1 MGRKRTHKC
10 PPTRAALG
18 EKGLPVWQQSQQINS
33 QAYFMAY
40 SQMLNIALSRF
51 KWLNLPKTCNAWF
64 LEYNLLYYGYAT
76 IAFPHSKPG
85 VFFSTQAVV
94 NSDFN
99 VYYRPKKWTS
109 YGINGWHFDVNNSNG
124 VFIYSSKART
134 PLVPTLEFFAHEIED
149 LYMTR
154 RQNRFHQKTPFIL
167 EVPAGQQT
175 AGVNV
180 IKQISGG
187 EMAIM
192 ATPGFTD
199 SMKAQVLKTGVEYI
213 GMELQN
219 DIQNTWNAFYQA
231 LGIKNL
237 PMKMERQT
245 ADEINDYG
253 EPTDLRALSELEERR
268 AACDILNT
276 RFSRYLDA
284 PVEVVWNQ
292 DNISQN
298 YNYMTN
304 LEALEDNDNGDI

>member
-1 MGRKRTHKC
+1 M
-10 PPTRAALG
+10 
-18 EKGLPVWQQSQQINS
+18 
-33 QAYFMAY
+33 
-40 SQMLNIALSRF
+40 
-51 KWLNLPKTCNAWF
+51 
-64 LEYNLLYYGYAT
+64 
-76 IAFPHSKPG
+76 
-85 VFFSTQAVV
+85 
-94 NSDFN
+94 
-99 VYYRPKKWTS
+99 
-109 YGINGWHFDVNNSNG
+109 
-124 VFIYSSKART
+124 
-134 PLVPTLEFFAHEIED
+134 VPTLEFFAHEIED

-199 SMKAQVLKTGVEYI
+199 SMKAQVLKTDVEYI

-219 DIQNTWNAFYQA
+219 DIQNTWNAFYQS

-276 RFSRYLDA
+276 RFARYLDA
-284 PVEVVWNQ
+284 PIEVVWNQ

-298 YNYMTN
+298 YNYMAN
-304 LEALEDNDNGDI
+304 LREQEENDDDNI

>member
-1 MGRKRTHKC
+1 MGRKRTHKR
-10 PPTRAALG
+10 PLTRAEMG
-18 EKGLPVWQQSQQINS
+18 ERGAPVWQQSQQTNS
-33 QAYFMAY
+33 QAYLMAY

-51 KWLNLPKTCNAWF
+51 KWLNLPKTCDAWF
-64 LEYNLLYYGYAT
+64 LEYNLLYFGYAT
-76 IAFPHSKPG
+76 IAYPHSKPG
-85 VFFSTQAVV
+85 VFFSTQAVI
-94 NSDFN
+94 NSNFN
-99 VYYRPKKWTS
+99 VYYKPKRWTS
-109 YGINGWHFDVNNSNG
+109 YGINGWNFPVDNSNG
-124 VFIYSSKART
+124 VFIYANKART
-134 PLVPTLEFFAHEIED
+134 PLIPTIEFFAHEIED

-167 EVPAGQQT
+167 EVPASQET

-199 SMKAQVLKTGVEYI
+199 TMKAHVLNTGVDYH

-219 DIQNTWNAFYQA
+219 DIQNTWNSFYQA

-276 RFSRYLDA
+276 RFGKYLTK
-284 PVEVVWNQ
+284 PIQVVWNQ

-298 YNYMTN
+298 YDFMTN
-304 LEALEDNDNGDI
+304 LKEQEETDDAI

>member
-1 MGRKRTHKC
+1 MGRKRTHKR
-10 PPTRAALG
+10 PLTRAEMG
-18 EKGLPVWQQSQQINS
+18 ERGAPVWQQSQQINS
-33 QAYFMAY
+33 QAYLMAY

-51 KWLNLPKTCNAWF
+51 KWLNLPKTCDPWF
-64 LEYNLLYYGYAT
+64 LEYNLLYFGYAT
-76 IAFPHSKPG
+76 IAYPHSKPG
-85 VFFSTQAVV
+85 VFFSTQAVI
-94 NSDFN
+94 NSNFN
-99 VYYRPKKWTS
+99 VYYKPKRWTS
-109 YGINGWHFDVNNSNG
+109 YGINGWNFPVDNSNG
-124 VFIYSSKART
+124 VFIYANKART
-134 PLVPTLEFFAHEIED
+134 PLIPTIEFFAHEIED

-167 EVPAGQQT
+167 EVPASQET

-199 SMKAQVLKTGVEYI
+199 TMKAHVLNTGVDYH

-219 DIQNTWNAFYQA
+219 DIQNTWHSFYQA

-276 RFSRYLDA
+276 RFSKYLTA
-284 PVEVVWNQ
+284 PIQVVWNQ
-292 DNISQN
+292 DNLSQN
-298 YNYMTN
+298 YDFMTN
-304 LEALEDNDNGDI
+304 LKEQEETDDAI

>member
-1 MGRKRTHKC
+1 M
-10 PPTRAALG
+10 
-18 EKGLPVWQQSQQINS
+18 
-33 QAYFMAY
+33 
-40 SQMLNIALSRF
+40 
-51 KWLNLPKTCNAWF
+51 
-64 LEYNLLYYGYAT
+64 
-76 IAFPHSKPG
+76 
-85 VFFSTQAVV
+85 
-94 NSDFN
+94 
-99 VYYRPKKWTS
+99 
-109 YGINGWHFDVNNSNG
+109 
-124 VFIYSSKART
+124 
-134 PLVPTLEFFAHEIED
+134 PTLEFFAHEIED

-199 SMKAQVLKTGVEYI
+199 SMKAQVLKTGVDYI

-219 DIQNTWNAFYQA
+219 DIQNTWNAFYQS

-276 RFSRYLDA
+276 RFARYLDA
-284 PVEVVWNQ
+284 PIEVVWNQ

-304 LEALEDNDNGDI
+304 LEALKDNDNGDI

>member
-1 MGRKRTHKC
+1 MGRKRTHKR
-10 PPTRAALG
+10 PLTRAEMG
-18 EKGLPVWQQSQQINS
+18 EHGAPVWQQSQQINS
-33 QAYFMAY
+33 QAYLMAY

-51 KWLNLPKTCNAWF
+51 KWLNLPKTCDPWF
-64 LEYNLLYYGYAT
+64 LEYNLLYFGYAT
-76 IAFPHSKPG
+76 IAYPHSKPG
-85 VFFSTQAVV
+85 VFFSTQAVI
-94 NSDFN
+94 NSNFN
-99 VYYRPKKWTS
+99 VYYKPKRWTS
-109 YGINGWHFDVNNSNG
+109 YGINGWNFPVTNSNG
-124 VFIYSSKART
+124 VFIYANKART
-134 PLVPTLEFFAHEIED
+134 PLIPTIEFFAHEIED

-167 EVPAGQQT
+167 EVPASQET

-199 SMKAQVLKTGVEYI
+199 TMKAHVLNTGVDYH

-219 DIQNTWNAFYQA
+219 DIQNTWNSFYQA

-276 RFSRYLDA
+276 RFGKYLTK
-284 PVEVVWNQ
+284 PVQVVWNQ
-292 DNISQN
+292 DNLSQN
-298 YNYMTN
+298 YDFMTN
-304 LEALEDNDNGDI
+304 LKEQEETDDAI

>member
-1 MGRKRTHKC
+1 MGRKRTHKR
-10 PPTRAALG
+10 PLTRAEMG
-18 EKGLPVWQQSQQINS
+18 ERGAPVWQQSQALNS
-33 QAYFMAY
+33 QAYSMAY

-51 KWLNLPKTCNAWF
+51 KWLNLPKTCDAWF
-64 LEYNLLYYGYAT
+64 LEYNLLYFGYAT

-85 VFFSTQAVV
+85 VFFSTQAVTTS
-94 NSDFN
+94 NFN
-99 VYYRPKKWTS
+99 VYYKPKKWDS
-109 YGINGWHFDVNNSNG
+109 YGINGWGFPVNNSNG
-124 VFIYSSKART
+124 VFIYANRART
-134 PLVPTLEFFAHEIED
+134 PLIPTIEFFAHEIED

-154 RQNRFHQKTPFIL
+154 RQNRFNQKTPFIL

-175 AGVNV
+175 AGINV

-199 SMKAQVLKTGVEYI
+199 SMKANVLKTNVEYI

-219 DIQNTWNAFYQA
+219 DIQNTWNAFYQS

-237 PMKMERQT
+237 PLKMERQT

-276 RFSRYLDA
+276 RFRKYLKE
-284 PVEVVWNQ
+284 PIQVVWN
-292 DNISQN
+292 
-298 YNYMTN
+298 
-304 LEALEDNDNGDI
+304 EDNVSRNYAYLTDVERMNDDDNAE

>member
-1 MGRKRTHKC
+1 
-10 PPTRAALG
+10 
-18 EKGLPVWQQSQQINS
+18 
-33 QAYFMAY
+33 MAY
-40 SQMLNIALSRF
+40 HQMLNIALTRF
-51 KWLNLPKTCNAWF
+51 KWLNLPKTCDAWF
-64 LEYNLLYYGYAT
+64 LEYNLLYFGYAT
-76 IAFPHSKPG
+76 IAFPHNKPG
-85 VFFSTQAVV
+85 VFFSTQAVTTS
-94 NSDFN
+94 NFN
-99 VYYRPKKWTS
+99 VYYKPRKWDS
-109 YGINGWHFDVNNSNG
+109 YGINGWRFPVDNANG
-124 VFIYSSKART
+124 VFIYANRART
-134 PLVPTLEFFAHEIED
+134 PLIPTIEFFAHEIED

-154 RQNRFHQKTPFIL
+154 RQNRFNQKTPFIL

-175 AGVNV
+175 AGINV

-199 SMKAQVLKTGVEYI
+199 SMKANVLKTNVQYI

-253 EPTDLRALSELEERR
+253 EPADLRALSELEERR

-276 RFSRYLDA
+276 RFAKYLNK
-284 PVEVVWNQ
+284 PIQVVWNE

-298 YNYMTN
+298 YNYLN
-304 LEALEDNDNGDI
+304 NIEEQASNDES

>member
-1 MGRKRTHKC
+1 MGRKRTHKN
-10 PPTRAALG
+10 PPTRAELG
-18 EKGLPVWQQSQQINS
+18 ERGAPTWQQSETLNS
-33 QAYFMAY
+33 QAYSMAY
-40 SQMLNIALSRF
+40 HQMLNIALTRF
-51 KWLNLPKTCNAWF
+51 KWLNLPKTCDSWF
-64 LEYNLLYYGYAT
+64 LEYNLLYFGYAT
-76 IAFPHSKPG
+76 IAFPRNKPG
-85 VFFSTQAVV
+85 VFFSTQAVTTS
-94 NSDFN
+94 NFN
-99 VYYRPKKWTS
+99 VYYKPRKWDS
-109 YGINGWHFDVNNSNG
+109 YGTNGWRFSVDNSNG
-124 VFIYSSKART
+124 VFIYGNRART
-134 PLVPTLEFFAHEIED
+134 PLIPTIEFFAHEIED

-154 RQNRFHQKTPFIL
+154 RQNRFNQKTPFIL

-175 AGVNV
+175 AGINV

-199 SMKAQVLKTGVEYI
+199 SMKANVLKTDVQYI

-253 EPTDLRALSELEERR
+253 EPADLRALSELEERR

-276 RFSRYLDA
+276 RFAKYLDK
-284 PVEVVWNQ
+284 PIQVVWNE

-298 YNYMTN
+298 YNYLN
-304 LEALEDNDNGDI
+304 NIEEQVDNNES

>member
-1 MGRKRTHKC
+1 
-10 PPTRAALG
+10 
-18 EKGLPVWQQSQQINS
+18 
-33 QAYFMAY
+33 MAY
-40 SQMLNIALSRF
+40 HQMLNIALTRF
-51 KWLNLPKTCNAWF
+51 KWLNLPKTCDSWF
-64 LEYNLLYYGYAT
+64 LEYNLLYFGYAT
-76 IAFPHSKPG
+76 IAFPRNKPG
-85 VFFSTQAVV
+85 VFFSTQAVTTS
-94 NSDFN
+94 NFN
-99 VYYRPKKWTS
+99 VYYKPRKWDS
-109 YGINGWHFDVNNSNG
+109 YGTNGWRFSVDNSNG
-124 VFIYSSKART
+124 VFIYGNRART
-134 PLVPTLEFFAHEIED
+134 PLIPTIEFFAHEIED

-154 RQNRFHQKTPFIL
+154 RQNRFNQKTPFIL

-175 AGVNV
+175 AGINV

-199 SMKAQVLKTGVEYI
+199 SMKANVLKTDVQYI

-253 EPTDLRALSELEERR
+253 EPADLRALSELEERR

-276 RFSRYLDA
+276 RFAKYLDK
-284 PVEVVWNQ
+284 PIQVVWNE

-298 YNYMTN
+298 YNYLN
-304 LEALEDNDNGDI
+304 NIEEQVDNNES

>member
-1 MGRKRTHKC
+1 
-10 PPTRAALG
+10 
-18 EKGLPVWQQSQQINS
+18 
-33 QAYFMAY
+33 
-40 SQMLNIALSRF
+40 
-51 KWLNLPKTCNAWF
+51 
-64 LEYNLLYYGYAT
+64 
-76 IAFPHSKPG
+76 
-85 VFFSTQAVV
+85 
-94 NSDFN
+94 
-99 VYYRPKKWTS
+99 
-109 YGINGWHFDVNNSNG
+109 
-124 VFIYSSKART
+124 
-134 PLVPTLEFFAHEIED
+134 
-149 LYMTR
+149 MTR

-199 SMKAQVLKTGVEYI
+199 SMKSQVLKTGVEYI

-268 AACDILNT
+268 AACDVLNT
-276 RFSRYLDA
+276 RFEKYLDA
-284 PVEVVWNQ
+284 PIEVVWNQ
-292 DNISQN
+292 DNISKN
-298 YNYMTN
+298 YDYMTN
-304 LEALEDNDNGDI
+304 LQEQEESDNDTI

>member
-1 MGRKRTHKC
+1 MGRKRTHKR
-10 PPTRAALG
+10 PLTRTEMG
-18 EKGLPVWQQSQQINS
+18 ERGAPVWQQSQQTNS
-33 QAYFMAY
+33 QAYLMAY

-51 KWLNLPKTCNAWF
+51 KWLNLPKTCDPWF
-64 LEYNLLYYGYAT
+64 LEYNLLYFGYAT
-76 IAFPHSKPG
+76 IAYPHSKPG
-85 VFFSTQAVV
+85 VFFSTQAVI
-94 NSDFN
+94 NSNFN
-99 VYYRPKKWTS
+99 VYYKPKRWTS
-109 YGINGWHFDVNNSNG
+109 YGINGWNFPVTNSNG
-124 VFIYSSKART
+124 VFIYANKARS
-134 PLVPTLEFFAHEIED
+134 PLIPTIEFFAHEIED

-167 EVPAGQQT
+167 EVPASQET

-199 SMKAQVLKTGVEYI
+199 TMKAHVLNTGVDYI

-219 DIQNTWNAFYQA
+219 DVQNAWNSFYQA

-276 RFSRYLDA
+276 RFGKYLSK
-284 PVEVVWNQ
+284 PIQVVWNR

-298 YNYMTN
+298 YDFMTN
-304 LEALEDNDNGDI
+304 LKEQEETDDAI

>member
-1 MGRKRTHKC
+1 MGRKRTHKN
-10 PPTRAALG
+10 PPTRAELG
-18 EKGLPVWQQSQQINS
+18 ERGAPTWQQSETLNS
-33 QAYFMAY
+33 QAYSMAY
-40 SQMLNIALSRF
+40 HQMLNIALTRF
-51 KWLNLPKTCNAWF
+51 KWLNLPKTCDSWF
-64 LEYNLLYYGYAT
+64 LEYNLLYFGYAT
-76 IAFPHSKPG
+76 IAFPHNKPG
-85 VFFSTQAVV
+85 VFFSTQAVTTS
-94 NSDFN
+94 NFN
-99 VYYRPKKWTS
+99 VYYKPRKWDS
-109 YGINGWHFDVNNSNG
+109 YGINGWRFSVDNSNG
-124 VFIYSSKART
+124 VFIYGNRART
-134 PLVPTLEFFAHEIED
+134 PLIPTIEFFAHEIED

-154 RQNRFHQKTPFIL
+154 RQNRFNQKTPFIL

-175 AGVNV
+175 AGINV

-199 SMKAQVLKTGVEYI
+199 SMKANVLNTNVQYI

-253 EPTDLRALSELEERR
+253 EPADLRALSELEERR

-276 RFSRYLDA
+276 RFAKYLDK
-284 PVEVVWNQ
+284 PIQVVWNE

-298 YNYMTN
+298 YNYLN
-304 LEALEDNDNGDI
+304 NIEEQVDNDES

>member
-1 MGRKRTHKC
+1 MGRKRTHKN
-10 PPTRAALG
+10 PPTRAELG
-18 EKGLPVWQQSQQINS
+18 ERGAPTWQQSETLNS
-33 QAYFMAY
+33 QAYSMAY
-40 SQMLNIALSRF
+40 HQMLNIALTRF
-51 KWLNLPKTCNAWF
+51 KWLNLPKTCDSWF
-64 LEYNLLYYGYAT
+64 LEYNLLYFGYAT
-76 IAFPHSKPG
+76 IAFPHNKPG
-85 VFFSTQAVV
+85 VFFSTQAVTTS
-94 NSDFN
+94 NFN
-99 VYYRPKKWTS
+99 VYYKPRKWDS
-109 YGINGWHFDVNNSNG
+109 YGINGWRFSVDNSNG
-124 VFIYSSKART
+124 VFIYGNRART
-134 PLVPTLEFFAHEIED
+134 PLIPTIEFFAHEIED

-154 RQNRFHQKTPFIL
+154 RQNRFNQKTPFIL

-175 AGVNV
+175 AGINV

-199 SMKAQVLKTGVEYI
+199 SMKANVLNTNVQYI

-253 EPTDLRALSELEERR
+253 EPADLRALSELEERR

-276 RFSRYLDA
+276 RFAKYLDK
-284 PVEVVWNQ
+284 PIQVVWNE

-298 YNYMTN
+298 YNYLN
-304 LEALEDNDNGDI
+304 NIEEQVDNNES

>member
-1 MGRKRTHKC
+1 MGERG
-10 PPTRAALG
+10 A
-18 EKGLPVWQQSQQINS
+18 PVWQQSEALNS
-33 QAYFMAY
+33 QAYSMAY

-51 KWLNLPKTCNAWF
+51 KWLNLPKTCDAWF
-64 LEYNLLYYGYAT
+64 LEYNLLYFGYAT

-85 VFFSTQAVV
+85 VFFSTQAVTTS
-94 NSDFN
+94 NFN
-99 VYYRPKKWTS
+99 VYYKPKKWDS
-109 YGINGWHFDVNNSNG
+109 YGINGWRFPVNNSNG
-124 VFIYSSKART
+124 VFIYANRART
-134 PLVPTLEFFAHEIED
+134 PLIPTIEFFAHEIED

-167 EVPAGQQT
+167 EVPASQET
-175 AGVNV
+175 AGINV

-199 SMKAQVLKTGVEYI
+199 SMKANVLKTNVEYI

-276 RFSRYLDA
+276 RFAKYLVK
-284 PVEVVWNQ
+284 PIQVVWNQ

-298 YNYMTN
+298 YDFMTN
-304 LEALEDNDNGDI
+304 LKEQEETDDAI

>member
-1 MGRKRTHKC
+1 MGRKRTHKQ
-10 PPTRAALG
+10 PMTRAMLG

-40 SQMLNIALSRF
+40 TQMLNIALSRF
-51 KWLNLPKTCNAWF
+51 KWLNLPKTCDAWF
-64 LEYNLLYYGYAT
+64 LEYNLLYFGYAT
-76 IAFPHSKPG
+76 IAFPRSKPG
-85 VFFSTQAVV
+85 VFFSTQAVTTS
-94 NSDFN
+94 NFN
-99 VYYRPKKWTS
+99 VYYKPKKWDS
-109 YGINGWHFDVNNSNG
+109 YGINGWRFPVNNSNG
-124 VFIYSSKART
+124 VFIYANRART
-134 PLVPTLEFFAHEIED
+134 PLIPTIEFFAHEIED

-154 RQNRFHQKTPFIL
+154 RQNRFHQKIPFIL

-187 EMAIM
+187 EMAMM

-199 SMKAQVLKTGVEYI
+199 SMKAQVLNTNVEYI

-219 DIQNTWNAFYQA
+219 DIQNTWNGFYQA

-276 RFSRYLDA
+276 RFEKYLSE
-284 PVEVVWNQ
+284 PIQVVWNQ

-298 YNYMTN
+298 YDFMTN
-304 LEALEDNDNGDI
+304 LKEQEEATGDAV

>member
-1 MGRKRTHKC
+1 MGRKRTHKR
-10 PPTRAALG
+10 PLTRAEMG
-18 EKGLPVWQQSQQINS
+18 EHGAPVWQQSQQTNS
-33 QAYFMAY
+33 QAYLMAY

-51 KWLNLPKTCNAWF
+51 KWLNLPKTCDPWF
-64 LEYNLLYYGYAT
+64 LEYNLLYFGYAT
-76 IAFPHSKPG
+76 IAYPHSKPG
-85 VFFSTQAVV
+85 VFFSTQAVI
-94 NSDFN
+94 NSNFN
-99 VYYRPKKWTS
+99 VYYKPKRWTS
-109 YGINGWHFDVNNSNG
+109 YGINGWSFPVDNSNG
-124 VFIYSSKART
+124 VFIYANKART
-134 PLVPTLEFFAHEIED
+134 PLIPTIEFFAHEIED

-167 EVPAGQQT
+167 EVPASQET

-199 SMKAQVLKTGVEYI
+199 TMKAHVLNTGVDYI

-219 DIQNTWNAFYQA
+219 DIQNTWNSFYQA

-253 EPTDLRALSELEERR
+253 EPTDLRALSDLEERR
-268 AACDILNT
+268 AACDILNS
-276 RFSRYLDA
+276 RFAKYLTE
-284 PVEVVWNQ
+284 PIQVVWNQ

-298 YNYMTN
+298 YDFMTN
-304 LEALEDNDNGDI
+304 LKEQEETDDAI

>member
-1 MGRKRTHKC
+1 MGRKRTHKR
-10 PPTRAALG
+10 PLTRAEMG
-18 EKGLPVWQQSQQINS
+18 ERGAPVWQQSQQTNS
-33 QAYFMAY
+33 QAYLMAY

-51 KWLNLPKTCNAWF
+51 KWLNLPKTCDPWF
-64 LEYNLLYYGYAT
+64 LEYNLLYFGYAT
-76 IAFPHSKPG
+76 IAYPHSKPG
-85 VFFSTQAVV
+85 VFFSTQAVI
-94 NSDFN
+94 NSNFN
-99 VYYRPKKWTS
+99 VYYKPKRWTS
-109 YGINGWHFDVNNSNG
+109 YGVNGWNFPVTNSNG
-124 VFIYSSKART
+124 VFIYANKART
-134 PLVPTLEFFAHEIED
+134 PLIPTIEFFAHEIED

-167 EVPAGQQT
+167 EVPASQET

-199 SMKAQVLKTGVEYI
+199 TMKAHVLNTGVDYI

-219 DIQNTWNAFYQA
+219 DIQNTWNSFYQA

-276 RFSRYLDA
+276 RFGKYLTK
-284 PVEVVWNQ
+284 PIQVVWNQ
-292 DNISQN
+292 DNLSQN
-298 YNYMTN
+298 YDFMTN
-304 LEALEDNDNGDI
+304 LKEQEETDDAI

>member
-1 MGRKRTHKC
+1 MGRKRTHKR
-10 PPTRAALG
+10 PLTRAEMG
-18 EKGLPVWQQSQQINS
+18 ERGAPVWQQSQQTNS
-33 QAYFMAY
+33 QAYLMAY

-51 KWLNLPKTCNAWF
+51 KWLNLPKTCDPWF
-64 LEYNLLYYGYAT
+64 LEYNLLYFGYAT
-76 IAFPHSKPG
+76 IAYPHSKPG
-85 VFFSTQAVV
+85 VFFSTQAVI
-94 NSDFN
+94 NSNFN
-99 VYYRPKKWTS
+99 VYYKPKRWTS
-109 YGINGWHFDVNNSNG
+109 YGINGWNFPVTNSNG
-124 VFIYSSKART
+124 VFIYANKART
-134 PLVPTLEFFAHEIED
+134 PLIPTIEFFAHEIED

-167 EVPAGQQT
+167 EVPASQET

-199 SMKAQVLKTGVEYI
+199 TMKAHVLNTGVDYH

-219 DIQNTWNAFYQA
+219 DIQNTWNSFYQA

-276 RFSRYLDA
+276 RFGKYLSK
-284 PVEVVWNQ
+284 PIQVVWNQ

-298 YNYMTN
+298 YDFMTN
-304 LEALEDNDNGDI
+304 LKEQEETDDAI